1 MVQYGRTRYGMDGMV
16 WYNVVEHGTFKGG
29 NFSKFRGFMAICE
42 SFSMKFGGMASFGGT
57 IGGTSKQSTN
67 VLSSLQKFSAAK
79 VSCYTIY

>member
-57 IGGTSKQSTN
+57 IGGTSNLRKC
-67 VLSSLQKFSAAK
+67 SA
-79 VSCYTIY
+79 